1 MEKGIHKT
9 GGGGG
14 GGSGNFLME
23 HMIKST
29 LGGGVVRLPNSEK

>member
-1 MEKGIHKT
+1 MLQNLRSGG

-14 GGSGNFLME
+14 GGSGYFLME

-29 LGGGVVRLPNSEK
+29 RGWGGPFAK